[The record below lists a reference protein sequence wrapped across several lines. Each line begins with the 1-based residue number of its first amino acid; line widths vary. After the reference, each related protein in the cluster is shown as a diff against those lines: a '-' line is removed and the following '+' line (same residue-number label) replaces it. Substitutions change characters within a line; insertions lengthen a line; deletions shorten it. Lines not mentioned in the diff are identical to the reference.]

1 MLWGHRDES
10 DWAVVRCPQTDGETD
25 EHTDGDTD
33 DGTVW
38 PQ

>member
-10 DWAVVRCPQTDGETD
+10 DWAVFRCPQADGETD
-25 EHTDGDTD
+25 EQTD
-33 DGTVW
+33 DDSTVW